1 MTARAVLLDLDGTLL
16 DTLPDI
22 AAAACAML
30 SERGRA
36 PLPAA
41 AVRDFIGSGIRTLVE
56 RCLEAT
62 GDART
67 DETLEEAERSFRR
80 HYERLNGTA
89 SRPFPGVIETLESL
103 RSRGIALACVTN
115 KARAFTVP
123 LLRSTRLL
131 PYFDAV
137 VTSDDAGERKPHPAP
152 FLQACRA
159 LGVSP
164 AEALVVGDS
173 ALDAQAGRAAGCTV
187 LLVSYGYT
195 EGRDVRTIDCDGV
208 VDSLGEAASRL
219 RPHTAG

>member
-1 MTARAVLLDLDGTLL
+1 MRAVLLDLDGTLL

-22 AAAACAML
+22 AAAASAML
-30 SERGRA
+30 AERGRA

-41 AVRDFIGSGIRTLVE
+41 AVRDFIGSGIRKLVE

-62 GDART
+62 GEPPT

-89 SRPFPGVIETLESL
+89 SRPFPDVIETLESL
-103 RSRGIALACVTN
+103 RSRGMALACVTN

-123 LLRSTRLL
+123 LLRSTKLL
-131 PYFDAV
+131 SYFDAV

-164 AEALVVGDS
+164 AEAAVVGDS
-173 ALDAQAGRAAGCTV
+173 ALDAQAARAAGCQV
-187 LLVSYGYT
+187 LLVSYGYA
-195 EGRDVRTIDCDGV
+195 EGHDVRTIDCDGV

>member
-1 MTARAVLLDLDGTLL
+1 MRAVLLDLDGTLL

-36 PLPAA
+36 PLPAV
-41 AVRDFIGSGIRTLVE
+41 AVRDFIGSGIRKLVE

-62 GDART
+62 GGAPT

-123 LLRSTRLL
+123 LLRSTGLL

-173 ALDAQAGRAAGCTV
+173 ALDAQAGRAAGCKV

-219 RPHTAG
+219 EAHMAR

>member
-1 MTARAVLLDLDGTLL
+1 MKAVLLDLDGTLL

-22 AAAACAML
+22 AAATRAML
-30 SERGRA
+30 SEHGRA
-36 PLPAA
+36 PLPAV

-62 GDART
+62 GGART
-67 DETLEEAERSFRR
+67 DGTLDEAERSFRR
-80 HYERLNGTA
+80 HYERLNGAA

-103 RSRGIALACVTN
+103 RSRGVALACVTN

-152 FLQACRA
+152 FLHACRA

-164 AEALVVGDS
+164 AEAAVVGDS
-173 ALDAQAGRAAGCTV
+173 ALDAEAARAAGCRV

-195 EGRDVRTIDCDGV
+195 EGRDVRGLDCDGV
-208 VDSLGEAASRL
+208 VDSLDEAATRL
-219 RPHTAG
+219 TAHMAG

>member
-22 AAAACAML
+22 AAAANAML
-30 SERGRA
+30 AERKRD
-36 PLPAA
+36 PLPSAA
-41 AVRDFIGSGIRTLVE
+41 IRDFIGSGIQKLVE
-56 RCLEAT
+56 RSLEAAGEPAT
-62 GDART
+62 AA
-67 DETLEEAERSFRR
+67 TLEDAERSFRG
-80 HYERLNGTA
+80 HYERLNASA
-89 SRPFPGVIETLESL
+89 SRPFPGVVEALERM
-103 RSRGIALACVTN
+103 RSRGIPLACVTN

-123 LLRSTRLL
+123 LLRKTALL

-173 ALDAQAGRAAGCTV
+173 ALDAQAGRAAGCKV

-208 VDSLGEAASRL
+208 VDSLGEATSRL
-219 RPHTAG
+219 EAHMAR